1 MPTPIREWF
10 SVRFLTVALTLLL
23 PPLPA
28 AAQPT
33 ADPPPPPP
41 GWAGSLGAGFSLTR
55 GNSDT
60 ATVNVAYEVL
70 RDVGGELVFQSVGL
84 YLRGESEGQATTD
97 RAAADAR
104 LDYRLTPRLSAF
116 GITTYARDRFKEI
129 DYLVAPT
136 FGLSVAV
143 LKSPRIEWTTDGSVG
158 LVFEQ
163 NTGFDAV
170 TSGALLAGER
180 FLFRLTEK
188 TRILHAA
195 AALWKMNDFG
205 DGFYNLSVGIATSLA
220 SRLDLK
226 SEFLNTYKR
235 EPTSSTL
242 NKSDQSIV
250 LSIVYKF

>member
-10 SVRFLTVALTLLL
+10 SVRFLTVAFVMLV
-23 PPLPA
+23 PPVTA
-28 AAQPT
+28 DAQP
-33 ADPPPPPP
+33 DPGAPPPPP

-60 ATVNVAYEVL
+60 ATANVAYEML
-70 RDVGGELVFQSVGL
+70 RDAGGDLVFQSAGL
-84 YLRGESEGQATTD
+84 YLRGENEGEATTD

-129 DYLVAPT
+129 DYLLAPT
-136 FGLSVAV
+136 FGLSLAV
-143 LKSPRIEWTTDGSVG
+143 LKSSRIEWTTDGSLG

-170 TSGALLAGER
+170 TSGAILAGER
-180 FLFRLTEK
+180 FLFRLTET
-188 TRILHAA
+188 TRVLHAA
-195 AALWKMNDFG
+195 SALWKMNDFG
-205 DGFYNLSVGIATSLA
+205 DGFYNLSAGIATSLGR
-220 SRLDLK
+220 RLDLK
-226 SEFLNTYKR
+226 TEFLHTYKR
-235 EPTSSTL
+235 EPTDPTL
-242 NKSDQSIV
+242 KKSDQSIV